1 MKEFKFFQK
10 DTKKQ
15 RVNVNPYRLT
25 GSTFNPT
32 QVMGNISNYPG
43 QFPRLRQQMEI
54 DRQRIQDS
62 ELKYYWERRLLPS
75 LESNIVLK
83 PTWWVRIK
91 MFFQSIKIKLLYDET
106 F

>member
-10 DTKKQ
+10 DTKKR
-15 RVNVNPYRLT
+15 RVNVNPYTLT
-25 GSTFNPT
+25 GSPFNPL
-32 QVMGNISNYPG
+32 QVTGNTSNYDG
-43 QFPRLRQQMEI
+43 QLGYLRRQMEI

-75 LESNIVLK
+75 LESNVVLN
-83 PTWWVRIK
+83 PTWWTRIK